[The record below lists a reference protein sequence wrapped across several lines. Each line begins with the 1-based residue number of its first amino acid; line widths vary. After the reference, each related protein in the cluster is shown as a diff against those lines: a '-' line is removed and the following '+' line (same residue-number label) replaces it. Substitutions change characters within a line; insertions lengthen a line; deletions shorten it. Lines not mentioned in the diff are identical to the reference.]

1 MSISVLCFVSL
12 YILTCKA
19 ATWLHSGWEPI
30 ITVCAVYFNLLVATL
45 VLSASQVCRMADLCV
60 LTGVFCDYAD
70 LLPQV
75 LLAFPHAVARRHA
88 QSHYYLSVGQR

>member
-1 MSISVLCFVSL
+1 MQGCNM
-12 YILTCKA
+12 
-19 ATWLHSGWEPI
+19 ATFRLGANHYCL
-30 ITVCAVYFNLLVATL
+30 CAVCFNLLVATL